1 MIMAVIHATTMDP
14 GKLALLAG
22 WLPAQPWYDGSAG
35 APRLAVSGGFR
46 LDDPEGAVGMEFM
59 FVTDAAGAEPR
70 TYQVPLTYRGAP
82 LGGAEHALVGT
93 SEHGVLGKRWIYD
106 GVRDPVLGAE
116 LLALLQG
123 RARPQHQ
130 NASDTPDDSVVVVG
144 AAGDGADAAPPPWPV
159 TDGRDAS
166 GVHAGPY
173 TLTLLRVLGPE
184 SAAARDADASVTGGW
199 RTPDGAERR
208 GPLALLH
215 RTPTR
220 P

>member
-1 MIMAVIHATTMDP
+1 MEP
-14 GKLALLAG
+14 GKLALLTG

-59 FVTDAAGAEPR
+59 VVTDTAGEEPR

-82 LGGAEHALVGT
+82 LEGAEPALAGT
-93 SEHGVLGKRWIYD
+93 SEHGVLGKRWVYD
-106 GVRDPVLGAE
+106 GVRDPVLGTE

-130 NASDTPDDSVVVVG
+130 NTSDTPDDSVVVVG
-144 AAGDGADAAPPPWPV
+144 DAGDAAPPPPPWPV
-159 TDGRDAS
+159 TDDRDAS
-166 GVHAGPY
+166 AVRVGAY
-173 TLTLLRVLGPE
+173 TLTVLRVLSSA
-184 SAAARDADASVTGGW
+184 SAAAREADASVTGVW
-199 RTPDGAERR
+199 RTPDGAEQR
-208 GPLALLH
+208 GPLTLLH